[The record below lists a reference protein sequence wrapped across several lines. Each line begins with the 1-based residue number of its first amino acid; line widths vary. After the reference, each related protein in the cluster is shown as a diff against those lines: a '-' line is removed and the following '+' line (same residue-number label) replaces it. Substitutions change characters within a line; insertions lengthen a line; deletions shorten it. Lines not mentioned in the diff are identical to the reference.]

1 MHFLAKMIGK
11 DSITREQGIWSRF
24 CFLKKLHDGLSIKMC
39 TFANESVKEP
49 LETGIIMQL
58 WNGSPA
64 GTAPKFRLR
73 NR

>member
-1 MHFLAKMIGK
+1 
-11 DSITREQGIWSRF
+11 
-24 CFLKKLHDGLSIKMC
+24 MC
-39 TFANESVKEP
+39 SFANESVKEP

-73 NR
+73 NRQLIALSADIFS